1 MQFLL
6 YRSVIHY
13 NSVCDDV
20 IISHTNTNTNT
31 YMLWNICGDI
41 FVSICKL
48 YMFCCGYMSLIF
60 TITTA
65 FKVTNFTMILFG
77 VFWWYFVNHFS
88 KVCWHISHEHINL
101 FFFLSVTTFFS
112 LFSLLQQ
119 FHSQSIKLN
128 EFWKNYFEIFINGH
142 F

>member
-77 VFWWYFVNHFS
+77 VFWWYFVSHFCN
-88 KVCWHISHEHINL
+88 VCWHISHEHINL
-101 FFFLSVTTFFS
+101 FFFLSFIHFTHNPYNWPSSDNDTVPSRREAPPYTVFI
-112 LFSLLQQ
+112 
-119 FHSQSIKLN
+119 SIL
-128 EFWKNYFEIFINGH
+128 
-142 F
+142 